1 MNLIQ
6 AQQRYIEK
14 MKTIPIGCGKKQAV
28 GARLE
33 LCRWAKRN
41 GCDPIVIL
49 NDARDMLELERD
61 ATNSH

>member
-1 MNLIQ
+1 MTLIQ

-14 MKTIPIGCGKKQAV
+14 MKPLRASCNKKKAV

-41 GCDPIVIL
+41 GYDPVIIL
-49 NDARDMLELERD
+49 NDARDILELEL
-61 ATNSH
+61 ATA